1 MEAGE
6 LINPNPIIHERKARP
21 QRQART
27 APNASSAAADTRQ
40 QLTMSLPFPPSLPVF
55 MQRPVPLQDSQ
66 AASGDGQAHED
77 AREPIDP
84 LEVYEHLRD
93 IIDPEHPYTLEQ
105 LNVVSEELIDVDD
118 AKGRI
123 RQVAAGGQGGQA
135 VTIW

>member
-1 MEAGE
+1 
-6 LINPNPIIHERKARP
+6 
-21 QRQART
+21 
-27 APNASSAAADTRQ
+27 
-40 QLTMSLPFPPSLPVF
+40 